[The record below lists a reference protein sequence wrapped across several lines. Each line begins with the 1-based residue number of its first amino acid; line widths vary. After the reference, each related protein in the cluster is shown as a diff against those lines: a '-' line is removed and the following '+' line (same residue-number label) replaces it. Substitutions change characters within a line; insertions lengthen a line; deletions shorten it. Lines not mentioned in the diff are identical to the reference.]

1 MTEIDRRTLG
11 ARAFLFAAAL
21 AVPSLAL
28 PHTAFALGPKPS
40 PLEKPATITVAYG
53 KFSFAAPLLYVPEIL
68 KEMNIEMKGVEFQRY
83 ADTRTAISSKQADI
97 GMTGGTLLV
106 QALAGGNED
115 LIALMGVA
123 GEKIYPV
130 VRDGVKIES
139 WSDLKGKKIAA
150 AVGGNVWTQWVA
162 KLVEE
167 KIPYGD
173 LQVSGIQGGG
183 QNFNIALKRGDIDV
197 AILWSP
203 FNAMPIVEGYAYWPK
218 ALEFGMSQPVGGEQ
232 GIWTVHKDVLKEK
245 RDLIER
251 FLWAYKAAEAR
262 VAKDEATK
270 AEAIEKFTGVK
281 PEVAKAVAE
290 LTVYGAQATPKSLE
304 AMAKLMAQQGIVNKD
319 VSAMIPAHF
328 DTSLA
333 AKASGN

>member
-1 MTEIDRRTLG
+1 MTEIDRRTIG
-11 ARAFLFAAAL
+11 MRALLFAAAL
-21 AVPSLAL
+21 AVPGAVLPGAALAL
-28 PHTAFALGPKPS
+28 EPRPA
-40 PLEKPATITVAYG
+40 PLKEPATITVAFG

-83 ADTRTAISSKQADI
+83 ADTRTAIATKQADI

-106 QALAGGNED
+106 QSLAGGNTD

-130 VRDGVKIES
+130 VREGVKIDT
-139 WSDLKGKKIAA
+139 WADLKGKKIAA

-167 KIPYGD
+167 KIAYGD

-232 GIWTVHKDVLKEK
+232 GIWTTHKDVLKEK

-262 VAKDEATK
+262 IAKSEATK
-270 AEAIEKFTGVK
+270 ADAIEKFTGVK

-290 LTVYGAQATPKSLE
+290 LTVYGAQATPASLE

-319 VSAMIPAHF
+319 VSAMIPGAF

-333 AKASGN
+333 KKVSGD